1 MSHHTWQ
8 PTDAGSHL
16 RGRKTADTT
25 PELSLRRALHALGL
39 RYRLRRRIGRFR
51 PDIVFPGS
59 RTVVFL
65 DGCFWHGCP
74 IHGAKQFRGPNAA
87 KWRDKLDANKARDAR
102 ATEEL
107 TADGWQVLRIWECD
121 VRRNVAEP
129 AEAIRSV
136 VQMAAGSGS
145 A

>member
-1 MSHHTWQ
+1 MTRRTWQ
-8 PTDAGSHL
+8 PTNAGSHL

-59 RTVVFL
+59 RTVVFV

-74 IHGAKQFRGPNAA
+74 VHGAKEFRGPNAV
-87 KWRDKLDANKARDAR
+87 KWRDKLGANKERDAR

-107 TADGWQVLRIWECD
+107 RAEGWQVVRVWECD
-121 VRRNVAEP
+121 VRRNVREP
-129 AEAIRSV
+129 AEAIRSL
-136 VQMAAGSGS
+136 VQKAAGSGS